1 MCSIFNRTN
10 NSGEEMSDV
19 IMVNTEYIPGKRIVK
34 VFGTIWGITVRSR
47 GLGGNL
53 VAGLRSLAGGEIK
66 EYTKML
72 SDARNTAMERL
83 QSAADQIGANAV
95 INVRFDSSDIG
106 QVMTEIV
113 AYGTA
118 VLVEDVTDNIQRVGL
133 S

>member
-1 MCSIFNRTN
+1 MADEGRI
-10 NSGEEMSDV
+10 
-19 IMVNTEYIPGKRIVK
+19 IMVNTEYIPGKKITK
-34 VFGTIWGITVRSR
+34 IIGTIWGITVRSR
-47 GLGGNL
+47 GLGGNIM
-53 VAGLRSLAGGEIK
+53 ASLRSLGGGEIK

-72 SDARNTAMERL
+72 SDARNTAMDRL
-83 QSAADQIGANAV
+83 QDAARDAGANAV

-118 VLVEDVTDNIQRVGL
+118 VVVEDVSGNIERVAL

>member
-1 MCSIFNRTN
+1 
-10 NSGEEMSDV
+10 MSDI
-19 IMVNTEYIPGKRIVK
+19 IMVNTEYVPGKRIVK

-83 QSAADQIGANAV
+83 QGAAEQIGANAV

-118 VLVEDVTDNIQRVGL
+118 VLVEDVTENIERVGL

>member
-1 MCSIFNRTN
+1 
-10 NSGEEMSDV
+10 MSDV

>member
-1 MCSIFNRTN
+1 
-10 NSGEEMSDV
+10 
-19 IMVNTEYIPGKRIVK
+19 
-34 VFGTIWGITVRSR
+34 RSR
-47 GLGGNL
+47 GLGGNFM
-53 VAGLRSLAGGEIK
+53 AGIRSLAGGEIK

-83 QSAADQIGANAV
+83 QDSAKQIGANAV

-118 VLVEDVTDNIQRVGL
+118 VVVEDIKENIERVAL